1 MTVKKGCV
9 GNGGSKP
16 KGFIG
21 LLTSKSAYIREVLK
35 RKHKIANLA
44 KRREMIKMMMK
55 REAFVWARKM
65 KALDKEIMREKEELE
80 KMLAE
85 AMGEKMDLP
94 KVKIRVEIVPTK
106 KMRKKGGM
114 NMIIPEEDVC
124 PDVLDSLGVPG
135 QLARAVERVQESVDE
150 ARVYQEKMLNQV
162 NSLLKIAG
170 EI

>member
-9 GNGGSKP
+9 ENGSPKP
-16 KGFIG
+16 KGFTG

-35 RKHKIANLA
+35 RKHKIAHLA

-65 KALDKEIMREKEELE
+65 KALDMEIRREKEELE
-80 KMLAE
+80 KVVAE
-85 AMGEKMDLP
+85 AKGEKMDIP
-94 KVKIRVEIVPTK
+94 RVRIRVEIIPTK
-106 KMRKKGGM
+106 KMRKRGEM

-124 PDVLDSLGVPG
+124 PEVLDSMGVPG

-150 ARVYQEKMLNQV
+150 ARVYQEKMINQV
-162 NSLLKIAG
+162 NRLLKIAG